1 MIEVTG
7 LSAAL
12 RQLLGAGQMLSKEE
26 IEPRY
31 KSDETHGASAEPAF
45 LVRPASTE
53 QVSAV
58 LGVCNRFRQAVVP
71 QGGRTGM
78 ARAALPQ
85 EGELILSL
93 ERMRAVEEIDEQAFT
108 MTVQAGTPL
117 AAVQEAAAKAG
128 LFFPVDIGA
137 RGSCTI
143 GGMIATNAGGNQV
156 LRYGMMRDN
165 VLGVEVVLADGTVLP
180 MLNKMLKNNAGFD
193 LKQLFIG
200 SEGTL
205 GIITRAVL
213 RLRPEAPRRAGAL
226 CALESYESV
235 VSLLRRI
242 ERLLPARL
250 TAYEVMWQGYY
261 RAACR
266 AVGGSPPCPDR
277 HPLFVLLEIV
287 EADARDSVAEIL
299 AAAIEEGI
307 ISDAV
312 VTQSDAELGKLWQ
325 IRDAIGRL
333 VAGMKLVEPFD
344 VSIPIGNI
352 GRFVE
357 CLSER
362 LTADIPGCQA
372 LFFGHIADS
381 NLHLALELPVESARQ
396 LAEERV
402 YSAVREFSGSISAE
416 HGIGMLK
423 RSYLGYTRSAPEIA
437 LMRQLRGV
445 LDPNGILS
453 PGRVVASEDRN

>member
-1 MIEVTG
+1 MIEVTA
-7 LSAAL
+7 LFAAL
-12 RQLLGAGQMLSKEE
+12 HQVVGPGHVFSKEE

-93 ERMRAVEEIDEQAFT
+93 ERMRAVEEIDQEAFT
-108 MTVQAGTPL
+108 MTVRAGAPL
-117 AAVQEAAAKAG
+117 AVVQEAAAKAG

-205 GIITRAVL
+205 GVITRAVL
-213 RLRPEAPRRAGAL
+213 RLRPEVPRRAGAL

-235 VSLLRRI
+235 VALLRRI

-250 TAYEVMWQGYY
+250 SAYEVMWQGYY

-266 AVGGSPPCPDR
+266 TIGAAPPCSDG
-277 HPLFVLLEIV
+277 HPLFVLLEV
-287 EADARDSVAEIL
+287 GGTDAQDSIAEIL
-299 AAAIEEGI
+299 GAAIEEGI
-307 ISDAV
+307 ISDGVA
-312 VTQSDAELGKLWQ
+312 TQSDADLGKLWQ

-352 GRFVE
+352 GKFVE
-357 CLSER
+357 CLSAG

-372 LFFGHIADS
+372 FFFGHIADS

-396 LAEERV
+396 LAEECV
-402 YSAVREFSGSISAE
+402 YSVVREFSGSISAE
-416 HGIGMLK
+416 HGIGLLK
-423 RSYLGYTRSAPEIA
+423 RSYLRFTRSAPEIA
-437 LMRQLRGV
+437 LMRRLRGV

-453 PGRVVASEDRN
+453 PGRVVTSEDRN